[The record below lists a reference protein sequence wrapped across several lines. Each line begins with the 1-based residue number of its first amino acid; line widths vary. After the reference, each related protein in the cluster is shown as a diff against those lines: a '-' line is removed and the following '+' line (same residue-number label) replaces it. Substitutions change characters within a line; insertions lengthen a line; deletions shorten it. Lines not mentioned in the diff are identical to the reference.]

1 MSNEFDESSMIDEAI
16 IGQSAPDFKATAVVN
31 GQFKDISLSDYK
43 GKYVVLFFYPLDFTF
58 VCPTE
63 ITGFNDRYSDFKDL
77 DTEILGVSVDS
88 QFSHLKWLQT
98 PRNQGGLGNLD
109 YPLVSDLTK
118 EISYKSHYCLGLIY
132 HEENS
137 TTESLKEFW
146 KCIEEAGNDSNSD
159 YYRANSYTYL
169 GNVKLTEKYLKL
181 AIQKDPESLE
191 LLYEIV
197 RHYEGNQQGEKA
209 YEYYERIK
217 EKRNTMNLMKKLCDD

>member
-1 MSNEFDESSMIDEAI
+1 MSNDFDESSMIDEAI

-98 PRNQGGLGNLD
+98 PRNQGGLGSLD

-118 EISYKSHYCLGLIY
+118 EIGI
-132 HEENS
+132 N
-137 TTESLKEFW
+137 
-146 KCIEEAGNDSNSD
+146 
-159 YYRANSYTYL
+159 
-169 GNVKLTEKYLKL
+169 EKYLITENL
-181 AIQKDPESLE
+181 FSGDSQACST
-191 LLYEIV
+191 
-197 RHYEGNQQGEKA
+197 A
-209 YEYYERIK
+209 IK
-217 EKRNTMNLMKKLCDD
+217 ELNEFQNMEQASDFFKNSLSEKHN

>member
-1 MSNEFDESSMIDEAI
+1 MSNEFDESNMIDEAI
-16 IGQSAPDFKATAVVN
+16 IGQAAPDFKATAVVN

-118 EISYKSHYCLGLIY
+118 EISYKYGVLMDDSI
-132 HEENS
+132 S
-137 TTESLKEFW
+137 TTNNTNTNNTNTNNIKKIYTSTTLHNLKW
-146 KCIEEAGNDSNSD
+146 
-159 YYRANSYTYL
+159 
-169 GNVKLTEKYLKL
+169 
-181 AIQKDPESLE
+181 
-191 LLYEIV
+191 
-197 RHYEGNQQGEKA
+197 
-209 YEYYERIK
+209 
-217 EKRNTMNLMKKLCDD
+217 TMQNL